1 MLDNIFVNEPIQ
13 QIREIKQVFLLSDIS
28 LVVTR
33 LTFVIKIKLKY
44 TLH

>member
-1 MLDNIFVNEPIQ
+1 MFDNIFVNKPIQ

>member
-1 MLDNIFVNEPIQ
+1 MFDNIFVNEPIQ

>member
-1 MLDNIFVNEPIQ
+1 MFDNIFVNEPIQ
-13 QIREIKQVFLLSDIS
+13 QWEIKQVFLLSDIS